1 MKLNKNIQKKFRI
14 DSNTE
19 RALRK
24 VLSNNNVTF
33 QFVMEPLIKDYIYSH
48 LDVVI
53 KDDKQS
59 NITQFTA
66 DIFL

>member
-14 DSNTE
+14 DANTE
-19 RALRK
+19 KVLQK

-33 QFVMEPLIKDYIYSH
+33 QSVMETLIRDYIYSN

-53 KDDKQS
+53 KNDKQ
-59 NITQFTA
+59 
-66 DIFL
+66 

>member
-14 DSNTE
+14 DANTE
-19 RALRK
+19 KALRK

-33 QFVMEPLIKDYIYSH
+33 QFVMESLLRDYIYRN

-53 KDDKQS
+53 KNDKQ
-59 NITQFTA
+59 
-66 DIFL
+66 

>member
-19 RALRK
+19 KALRK

-33 QFVMEPLIKDYIYSH
+33 QFVMESLLRDYIYRNI
-48 LDVVI
+48 DVVI
-53 KDDKQS
+53 KSDKQS
-59 NITQFTA
+59 TIT
-66 DIFL
+66 

>member
-14 DSNTE
+14 DANTE
-19 RALRK
+19 KALRK

-33 QFVMEPLIKDYIYSH
+33 QSVMETLIRDYIYSN

-53 KDDKQS
+53 QNDKQ
-59 NITQFTA
+59 
-66 DIFL
+66 

>member
-14 DSNTE
+14 DANTE
-19 RALRK
+19 KALRK

-33 QFVMEPLIKDYIYSH
+33 QFVMESLLRDYIYGH

-53 KDDKQS
+53 KNDKQ
-59 NITQFTA
+59 
-66 DIFL
+66 

>member
-14 DSNTE
+14 DSNTG

-33 QFVMEPLIKDYIYSH
+33 QFVMESLLRDYIYSN

-53 KDDKQS
+53 KNDKQS
-59 NITQFTA
+59 NIS
-66 DIFL
+66 

>member
-19 RALRK
+19 KALRK

-33 QFVMEPLIKDYIYSH
+33 QFVMESLIRDYIYSN

-53 KDDKQS
+53 KNDKQ
-59 NITQFTA
+59 
-66 DIFL
+66 

>member
-14 DSNTE
+14 DANTKK
-19 RALRK
+19 ALQK

-33 QFVMEPLIKDYIYSH
+33 QVVMETLIRDYIYRN

-53 KDDKQS
+53 KNDKQ
-59 NITQFTA
+59 
-66 DIFL
+66 